1 MKYLVLMPWKM
12 RNKLAAFSLRFVFL
26 VLVVVAGSSEVS
38 YVKCLYA
45 DVDL

>member
-12 RNKLAAFSLRFVFL
+12 KNKLAAFSLRFVFL
-26 VLVVVAGSSEVS
+26 VLVVAGSSEVS